1 MIRFVFIL
9 PAKILLFPQTAKQKR
24 VNREKSRVNRQR
36 SVKTCRF
43 FRRIAA
49 NVRKVLYLCS
59 RYNTLMRIIMSNEEK
74 KERMARNYAINSKKT
89 PRTRR
94 MAFARAH
101 AGGIII
107 TDPKLKER
115 LTTYAD

>member
-1 MIRFVFIL
+1 MESRLWSETYNF
-9 PAKILLFPQTAKQKR
+9 ARLFCTFNAPFA
-24 VNREKSRVNRQR
+24 S
-36 SVKTCRF
+36 SL
-43 FRRIAA
+43 
-49 NVRKVLYLCS
+49 RKKLYICS

>member
-1 MIRFVFIL
+1 MQASLLSLSRSFV
-9 PAKILLFPQTAKQKR
+9 
-24 VNREKSRVNRQR
+24 
-36 SVKTCRF
+36 
-43 FRRIAA
+43 
-49 NVRKVLYLCS
+49 S

-94 MAFARAH
+94 AAFAVAH
-101 AGGIII
+101 AGAITI

-115 LTTYAD
+115 LTTYVD

>member
-1 MIRFVFIL
+1 LFSLNRSFV
-9 PAKILLFPQTAKQKR
+9 T
-24 VNREKSRVNRQR
+24 
-36 SVKTCRF
+36 
-43 FRRIAA
+43 
-49 NVRKVLYLCS
+49 

-94 MAFARAH
+94 AAFAVAH
-101 AGGIII
+101 AGAITI

-115 LTTYAD
+115 LTTYVD